1 MHVGCVCCRAI
12 IVIILPLL
20 FSLDNEML
28 QNYLACILQVQ
39 HLTEFIE
46 FKNHKLIA
54 RGMNSFNSQSW
65 VKYMKMLLR
74 ALLIHVFC

>member
-12 IVIILPLL
+12 IIIIIILPLL

-46 FKNHKLIA
+46 LKLIA
-54 RGMNSFNSQSW
+54 RLMNSFNSQSW